1 MNKTEK
7 VRIHYF
13 TDILCVWAYL
23 AQIRLDKVIE
33 NHVDDIDI
41 IYTFMPTFGNT
52 AHRIGQGWKD
62 KGGFSGF
69 SKHTH
74 EVCNAYPHIELH
86 DDIWKFNTPKT
97 SSTSHLFIKAVQTL
111 IDTGEIKNESH
122 EDFTQPSILEELI
135 WNIRLA
141 FFRDL
146 KDVSQMDVL
155 MDIATKLGLPTDK
168 IEIAIND
175 GSALAAFSRDIELKD
190 EFGIEGSP
198 TYVLNEGRQK
208 LYGNVGYRIIEANI
222 HEILNKPQAEASWC

>member
-1 MNKTEK
+1 MSKTEK

-13 TDILCVWAYL
+13 TDVLCVWAYL
-23 AQIRLDKVIE
+23 AQIRLDEVIK
-33 NHVDDIDI
+33 NHGDDIEI
-41 IYTFMPTFGNT
+41 VYTFMPTFGNT
-52 AHRIGQGWKD
+52 THRIGSGWKD
-62 KGGFSGF
+62 KDGFCGF

-74 EVCNAYPHIELH
+74 EVCESYPHIELH
-86 DDIWKFNTPKT
+86 EDIWKTNTPKT

-111 IDTGEIKNESH
+111 IDSGAIKNEYR
-122 EDFTQPSILEELI
+122 ENFTHPSLLEELI

-155 MDIATKLGLPTDK
+155 MEIASDLGLPKDK
-168 IEIAIND
+168 IERAIND

-190 EFGIEGSP
+190 EYGIEGSP

-222 HEILNKPQAEASWC
+222 NEILNKPQAEASWC